1 MSLNSIVCLNH
12 PEILLEWRY
21 CSTKSGMGL
30 GILCFFVPKDLDQVL
45 ANLRVC
51 NSSLICVYNI
61 DEIYL
66 LYFTENDICIYVY
79 MCVCVHISLI
89 YTHIFI

>member
-1 MSLNSIVCLNH
+1 MCLNH
-12 PEILLEWRY
+12 PEILLEWRF

-66 LYFTENDICIYVY
+66 LYFTENDMYIRIH
-79 MCVCVHISLI
+79 MCVCTYITNIHT
-89 YTHIFI
+89 YTYRNN